1 MPDTKTQQH
10 SYQSTEVQLQPGLL
24 ASGGGSIR
32 RWLDVGLD
40 LLFPP
45 RCAGCQRID
54 SYWCPRC
61 QSEVNAIPL
70 GVTPKAHPPLQS
82 IAATATHEGKL
93 QQALWSL
100 KYENGKPLA
109 PFLADRL
116 SRHLSQLNW
125 PIDMIVPVPLHT
137 SRLAE
142 RGYNQ
147 AQLLAEGISQ
157 QTGIPCLPDAL
168 YRERYTQSQVGL
180 NAQERQTNMEAAFFA
195 DHQLVNNHTLLLI
208 DDVFTT
214 GATLGACAQAA
225 LDEGAEA
232 VYGLT
237 VTAAQA

>member
-10 SYQSTEVQLQPGLL
+10 MHQTTEVQLQPGLL
-24 ASGGGSIR
+24 ASSGSTIR
-32 RWLDVGLD
+32 HWLGIGLD

-61 QSEVNAIPL
+61 QGEVNSIPL
-70 GVTPKAHPPLQS
+70 GVIPRPHPPLQA
-82 IAATATHEGKL
+82 IAATATHAGKL
-93 QQALWSL
+93 QQALWTL

-109 PFLADRL
+109 PYLADRL

-125 PIDMIVPVPLHT
+125 PVDMIVPVPLHT
-137 SRLAE
+137 TRLAE

-147 AQLLAEGISQ
+147 AQLLAEGTSH
-157 QTGIPCLPDAL
+157 QTGVPCIPDAL
-168 YRERYTQSQVGL
+168 SRARYTQSQVGL
-180 NAQERQTNMEAAFFA
+180 NAQERQTNMDAAFFA
-195 DHQLVNNHTLLLI
+195 NEQLVTNHTLLLI

-225 LDEGAEA
+225 LDAGAEA